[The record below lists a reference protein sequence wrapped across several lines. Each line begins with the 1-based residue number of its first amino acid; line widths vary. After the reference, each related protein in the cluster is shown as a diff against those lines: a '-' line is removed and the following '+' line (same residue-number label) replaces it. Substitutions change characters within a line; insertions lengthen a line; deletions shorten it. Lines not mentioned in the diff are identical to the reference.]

1 MQTRINSDQTNA
13 SSRYQEVMCYILLD
27 MIKIYDVDIRAV
39 NESHDIIL
47 RKKVMKWSYEVVWW
61 EGALSVSAERFH
73 SNFL

>member
-27 MIKIYDVDIRAV
+27 MIKIYDIDIRAV

-47 RKKVMKWSYEVVWW
+47 RKKVMK
-61 EGALSVSAERFH
+61 
-73 SNFL
+73 